1 MQTLPW
7 RPASQRGRCL
17 WGRGENKGQRPVGG
31 QEVWLRGLET
41 APGSLWIVVNRH
53 THIELS
59 ESNSKSGQGYRE
71 LSRIDHGKQSTQAP
85 GIQNSF

>member
-1 MQTLPW
+1 M
-7 RPASQRGRCL
+7 
-17 WGRGENKGQRPVGG
+17 
-31 QEVWLRGLET
+31 RGLET

-71 LSRIDHGKQSTQAP
+71 LSRIISTGAGP
-85 GIQNSF
+85 RFFIWDDQNMGGLRPSL